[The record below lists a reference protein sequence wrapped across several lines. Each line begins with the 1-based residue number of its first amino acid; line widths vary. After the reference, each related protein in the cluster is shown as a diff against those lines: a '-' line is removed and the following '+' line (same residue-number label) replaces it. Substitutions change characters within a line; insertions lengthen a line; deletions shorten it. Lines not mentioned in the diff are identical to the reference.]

1 MAHLHAGRGMNSPT
15 ATVSYRGRCWT
26 LPAGHQLEVGR
37 GSRCHVRLPDD
48 DGLSRRAAVLSA
60 LTDCVLIRNV
70 SSSKPFVL
78 RPRTGEDQIVGPGA
92 AITSL
97 PHRTF
102 DVLLAGGRGDVA
114 VHVDASA
121 ITRAPAPAAAG
132 TRSAD
137 TFTSPADLTPGQ
149 HRIAVALCR
158 PLLTASG
165 PAARPATYKEIGEAL
180 DLSPRYVRKVIGEIR
195 DSLTGY
201 GIPGMAQEEGNA
213 PNDDFRLPLARW
225 ALWSGWV
232 SAADVHRDD
241 RER

>member
-1 MAHLHAGRGMNSPT
+1 
-15 ATVSYRGRCWT
+15 
-26 LPAGHQLEVGR
+26 
-37 GSRCHVRLPDD
+37 VRLPAEDG
-48 DGLSRRAAVLSA
+48 GLSRHAAVLSA
-60 LTDCVLIRNV
+60 LDDFVLIRNV

-78 RPRTGEDQIVGPGA
+78 RPRTGEDQVVGPGA
-92 AITSL
+92 AVTSL

-102 DVLLAGGRGDVA
+102 DVVLAGGLGDVA
-114 VHVDASA
+114 VHIDASA
-121 ITRAPAPAAAG
+121 ITPAEAPAAAG

-137 TFTSPADLTPGQ
+137 TFTRPADLTPGQ

-165 PAARPATYKEIGEAL
+165 SAARPATYNEIADLL

-195 DSLTGY
+195 EGLTGH
-201 GIPGMAQEEGNA
+201 GIPGLAKEEGDA

-232 SAADVHRDD
+232 SAADVYRDD
-241 RER
+241 RED